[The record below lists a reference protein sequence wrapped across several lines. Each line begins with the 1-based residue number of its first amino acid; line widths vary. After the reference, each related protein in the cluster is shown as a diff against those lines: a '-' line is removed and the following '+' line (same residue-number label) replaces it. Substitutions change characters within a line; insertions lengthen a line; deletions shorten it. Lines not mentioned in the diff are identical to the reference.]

1 MLQTVD
7 AAVIPQWEEAAVD
20 LATTAVCGSSF
31 FCAVAAALEAVT
43 DAETTAACGSSFSC
57 AAAAASAAATDAAVT
72 ANFKTDGGVIH
83 PAVFYFF
90 PC

>member
-1 MLQTVD
+1 MQQTVD
-7 AAVIPQWEEAAVD
+7 ADANLLLVSEVIPA
-20 LATTAVCGSSF
+20 CGSSF
-31 FCAVAAALEAVT
+31 FCAAAAALATVT

>member
-31 FCAVAAALEAVT
+31 FCVAAAALEAVT

-72 ANFKTDGGVIH
+72 A
-83 PAVFYFF
+83 
-90 PC
+90 

>member
-20 LATTAVCGSSF
+20 LATTAV
-31 FCAVAAALEAVT
+31 
-43 DAETTAACGSSFSC
+43 CGSSFSC

>member
-31 FCAVAAALEAVT
+31 F
-43 DAETTAACGSSFSC
+43 C